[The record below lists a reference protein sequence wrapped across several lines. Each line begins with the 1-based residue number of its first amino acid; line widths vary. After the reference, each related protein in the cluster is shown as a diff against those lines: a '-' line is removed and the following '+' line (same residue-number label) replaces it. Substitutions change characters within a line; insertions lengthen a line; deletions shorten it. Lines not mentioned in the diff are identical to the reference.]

1 MEKSIKEDNNEVEKV
16 KQKKN
21 QVKWLKPK
29 RKPTEKEQRSMLG
42 KALEL
47 LIITC
52 MDNHAYKFGNIVRVQ
67 KEGGPIG
74 LKLTGEIADCLMI
87 QWDKLLLEELRRYD
101 LDLEIYT
108 RFKDDIQIG
117 IQSSEK
123 GSELKENK
131 IVVNVNKKE
140 ADDSKTDNVVTME
153 IVLQI
158 ANRINPMIQLTVET
172 PCNSENNKL
181 AVLDVMVN
189 VNEIENNR
197 VDFEFYEKPTK
208 NPTLIMVDS
217 ALNFKTKRTVLT
229 QECLRQLR
237 NTKIEFVPEYQKK
250 HLNNFML
257 KMKNSGYGQK
267 FRKEILDST
276 QKAHAKIIDEDKS
289 GAKPIYRSRDW
300 NRQERESKKSLKKMD
315 WWNSEK
321 AKVRYKSVLFVSP
334 TPGGF

>member
-1 MEKSIKEDNNEVEKV
+1 M
-16 KQKKN
+16 
-21 QVKWLKPK
+21 
-29 RKPTEKEQRSMLG
+29 
-42 KALEL
+42 
-47 LIITC
+47 
-52 MDNHAYKFGNIVRVQ
+52 
-67 KEGGPIG
+67 
-74 LKLTGEIADCLMI
+74 
-87 QWDKLLLEELRRYD
+87 
-101 LDLEIYT
+101 EIYT

-140 ADDSKTDNVVTME
+140 ADGKTDSVVTME
-153 IVLQI
+153 IILQI
-158 ANRINPMIQLTVET
+158 TNGINPMIQLTVET

-197 VDFEFYEKPTK
+197 VDFEFYEKPTT

-237 NTKIEFVPEYQKK
+237 NTKIEFGPEYQKK

-257 KMKNSGYGQK
+257 KMKN
-267 FRKEILDST
+267 L
-276 QKAHAKIIDEDKS
+276 
-289 GAKPIYRSRDW
+289 
-300 NRQERESKKSLKKMD
+300 
-315 WWNSEK
+315 
-321 AKVRYKSVLFVSP
+321 V
-334 TPGGF
+334 